1 MSYVT
6 NGFDQTVIDMLKNGA
21 VGVLPGDTIYGLSTP
36 ALNQSSIERLYKIKD
51 RSENK
56 PYIILISSINQLS
69 LFGIDTN
76 RAKLILKYWP
86 GALTVIFE
94 VSSVPDWLHRS
105 TRSLAIRLPND
116 RKLQDLIN
124 QTGPIISTSANKQG
138 QDPASS
144 IQEAQSYFGEELD
157 FYVDV
162 GELKGQASTIVKLVD
177 NKLELIRQGPVKISL

>member
-1 MSYVT
+1 
-6 NGFDQTVIDMLKNGA
+6 
-21 VGVLPGDTIYGLSTP
+21 
-36 ALNQSSIERLYKIKD
+36 
-51 RSENK
+51 
-56 PYIILISSINQLS
+56 
-69 LFGIDTN
+69 
-76 RAKLILKYWP
+76 LKYWP